1 MPIRTNRGRTA
12 VYRRLW
18 GWPLRSPTHF
28 VISLVIVGAIATG
41 IGLLLPNEPASQE
54 QPRAQTTTTRPQG
67 GGTSGAVPGP
77 TVTTPR
83 ITTNPLAA
91 PVPAAPAA
99 EALTVGEAW
108 ARAFVNHPDGI
119 TAQQWLSG
127 LRQHSTEEQ
136 MAVLGTVD
144 PANVPATTV
153 TGKATGANS
162 TTSSVEVTVPTDKGS
177 IKLYVIRVP
186 EQGWRVSYY
195 TPVE

>member
-28 VISLVIVGAIATG
+28 VISLVIVVAAATG
-41 IGLLLPNEPASQE
+41 VGLLLPDPPPE
-54 QPRAQTTTTRPQG
+54 QDLPQAQTSTSRPSNG
-67 GGTSGAVPGP
+67 GGSTPGSSS
-77 TVTTPR
+77 TAPR

-99 EALTVGEAW
+99 EALTVAEAW
-108 ARAFVNHPDGI
+108 TKAFVTHPDGI
-119 TAQQWLSG
+119 TAQQWLAA
-127 LRQHSTEEQ
+127 LRPHSTEEQ

-144 PANVPATTV
+144 PANVPATAV
-153 TGKATGANS
+153 TGKPTAGNS
-162 TTSSVEVTVPTDKGS
+162 TTSSVEVTVPTDKGA

>member
-28 VISLVIVGAIATG
+28 VISLVIVAAAATG
-41 IGLLLPNEPASQE
+41 IGLLLPDPPPQQE
-54 QPRAQTTTTRPQG
+54 QQAQTSTTRPPG
-67 GGTSGAVPGP
+67 SGGTSGPA
-77 TVTTPR
+77 VTTPPR

-99 EALTVGEAW
+99 EALTVAEAW
-108 ARAFVNHPDGI
+108 AKAFVNHPDGI
-119 TAQQWLSG
+119 SEQQWLSG
-127 LRQHSTEEQ
+127 LRPHSTEEQ

-144 PANVPATTV
+144 PANVPATAV
-153 TGKATGANS
+153 TGKPTAGNS

>member
-28 VISLVIVGAIATG
+28 VISLVIVVAAATG
-41 IGLLLPNEPASQE
+41 VGLLLPDPPPEREFPQ
-54 QPRAQTTTTRPQG
+54 AQTSTSRQPVGSGTPGSTTT
-67 GGTSGAVPGP
+67 AA
-77 TVTTPR
+77 PR

-99 EALTVGEAW
+99 EALTVAEAW
-108 ARAFVNHPDGI
+108 AKAFVAHPDGI
-119 TAQQWLSG
+119 SDQQWLSG
-127 LRQHSTEEQ
+127 LRPHSTEEQ

-144 PANVPATTV
+144 PANVAPSSV
-153 TGKATGANS
+153 TGKATAANA

-186 EQGWRVSYY
+186 DQGWRVSYY

>member
-28 VISLVIVGAIATG
+28 VISLVIVVAAATG
-41 IGLLLPNEPASQE
+41 IGLLLPDPPPEREVPQ
-54 QPRAQTTTTRPQG
+54 AQTTTQRQPS
-67 GGTSGAVPGP
+67 GTASGP
-77 TVTTPR
+77 TTSAAPR

-99 EALTVGEAW
+99 EALTVAEAW
-108 ARAFVNHPDGI
+108 AKAFVTHPDGI
-119 TAQQWLSG
+119 SDQQWLSG
-127 LRQHSTEEQ
+127 LRPHSTEEQ

-144 PANVPATTV
+144 PGNVAPSAV
-153 TGKATGANS
+153 TGKATAANA

-186 EQGWRVSYY
+186 DQGWRVSYY